1 MNKWGFKKFLNT
13 SSACMLIQIKL
24 RYVLLFFGTICCGT
38 VPHGIQVFTQPS
50 PPRNPHDGS
59 HWQLGTT
66 HVCSW
71 HLKYKWAMSET
82 CDYQPM
88 SHKITYARPY
98 ALLTRPQFWLTRR
111 AWTYHDLRRAY
122 ADRFDSK
129 RIGNAYAR
137 SVFRSCADAVI
148 QEAVGNA
155 NLTWTPWLRT
165 KSTGCQSW
173 AMVYWDMVCL
183 RTAYAQLTRSLREF
197 TTPNL

>member
-1 MNKWGFKKFLNT
+1 MEVLIWT
-13 SSACMLIQIKL
+13 SSTDSRIPIAMFDYRSNYIHT
-24 RYVLLFFGTICCGT
+24 F
-38 VPHGIQVFTQPS
+38 PS
-50 PPRNPHDGS
+50 FYWSSPQRWS
-59 HWQLGTT
+59 QA
-66 HVCSW
+66 
-71 HLKYKWAMSET
+71 KWAMSET

-155 NLTWTPWLRT
+155 NLTWTPWLRP